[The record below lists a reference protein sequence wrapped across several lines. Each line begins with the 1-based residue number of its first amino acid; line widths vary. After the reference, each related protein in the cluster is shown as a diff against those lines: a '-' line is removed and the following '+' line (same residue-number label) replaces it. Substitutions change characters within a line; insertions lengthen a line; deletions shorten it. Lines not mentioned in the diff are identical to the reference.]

1 VVGIGGAPCLYA
13 RCLGIVIPHEL
24 RGFHGFGEQSITD
37 GCRRPGERDPRDA
50 DFATNSLAPFPDLC
64 YVCVGL
70 LAEPLEPRAEL
81 LQFATLTDAV
91 DEGLPVD
98 YADGF

>member
-1 VVGIGGAPCLYA
+1 
-13 RCLGIVIPHEL
+13 
-24 RGFHGFGEQSITD
+24 
-37 GCRRPGERDPRDA
+37 
-50 DFATNSLAPFPDLC
+50 
-64 YVCVGL
+64 L